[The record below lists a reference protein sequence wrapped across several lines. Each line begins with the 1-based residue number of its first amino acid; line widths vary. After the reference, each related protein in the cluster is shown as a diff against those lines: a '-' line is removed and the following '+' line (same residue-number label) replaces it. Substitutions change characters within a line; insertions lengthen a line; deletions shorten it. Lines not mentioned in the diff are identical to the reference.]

1 MKTILT
7 GQQLREM
14 LGEENIGFK
23 PILGPGV
30 DSTNKTNNDKATK
43 EMLKDSEESVKKNIG
58 DESKPVTFTDI
69 ESGFDKNKTNLD
81 LNYDADP
88 SKQFKDRIK
97 SGVVGDSTMGN
108 KADKEDEMT
117 TNDGSE
123 GFYDAAKKSNKEKG
137 EKDHILKTTGL
148 VSKNIELPKRA
159 TAFEGI
165 DVTKTKRLYF
175 KNTQFLGENHMFSL
189 VPEHYK
195 LNENVF
201 IMKDK
206 AQNEY
211 LVEWVNVGF
220 INEGKIKSYQ
230 NKIKIAEEFNRIR
243 QLYNYNQKEQLGTP
257 SNEQRKVED
266 KLIKENLDKF
276 RSLIGE

>member
-14 LGEENIGFK
+14 LGEENLGFK
-23 PILGPGV
+23 PILTPGV
-30 DSTNKTNNDKATK
+30 DSTNKTNNTKATK
-43 EMLKDSEESVKKNIG
+43 EMLKDSEASVKKNIG

-81 LNYDADP
+81 LNYDAEP

-97 SGVVGDSTMGN
+97 AGVVGGSTMGN
-108 KADKEDEMT
+108 NADKEDEMT

-123 GFYDAAKKSNKEKG
+123 DFYGAAKKSSKEKE
-137 EKDHILKTTGL
+137 EKDHTLKTTGL

-175 KNTQFLGENHMFSL
+175 KNTQFLGESHMFSL
-189 VPEHYK
+189 IPEIYK
-195 LNENVF
+195 TNENIF

-206 AQNEY
+206 SQNEY
-211 LVEWVNVGF
+211 LVEWINVGN
-220 INEGKIKSYQ
+220 INEGKVKSYQ
-230 NKIKIAEEFNRIR
+230 NKIKIAEEFNRIKE
-243 QLYNYNQKEQLGTP
+243 LYNYNQKEQLGLPT
-257 SNEQRKVED
+257 NKQRGAED
-266 KLIKENLDKF
+266 SLIEKNLNKF